1 MTKEKRPIIALSGG
15 FNPAR
20 KNHVAMI
27 LDAAK
32 IGDVVIILN
41 SDEWCTRHAWNQQLF
56 SKYENREAVLRHIP
70 GVTDVILA
78 DDADDTVCNTL
89 RLLKPDFF
97 GNGGNRDINNTP
109 EVQLCKK
116 LGIGMIWY
124 LGNTTNENVLQEADT
139 YLSIAIAKVY
149 QNNA

>member
-1 MTKEKRPIIALSGG
+1 M
-15 FNPAR
+15 
-20 KNHVAMI
+20 
-27 LDAAK
+27 K
-32 IGDVVIILN
+32 IVKLYLGIF
-41 SDEWCTRHAWNQQLF
+41 Q
-56 SKYENREAVLRHIP
+56 